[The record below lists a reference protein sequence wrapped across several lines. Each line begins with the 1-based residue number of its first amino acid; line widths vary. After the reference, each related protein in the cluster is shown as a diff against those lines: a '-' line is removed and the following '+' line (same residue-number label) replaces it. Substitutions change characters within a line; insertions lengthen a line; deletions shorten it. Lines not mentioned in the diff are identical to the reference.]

1 MTVTLT
7 RAGFCLQRA
16 WFADRSSLFRVIRFP
31 AMVAIIN
38 HEKLGTILFDT
49 GYGRA
54 LEEAASARLYRRLL
68 PFALPERERIAARLA
83 QFGVAKVDRVFLSHF
98 HPDHI
103 GGLRE
108 VPGSCPILHSRAGLV
123 RLRTLRGLALRRS
136 AFFAELLPDDFEA
149 RGLAL
154 EDLPLVEC
162 AGLGPA
168 YDVAGD
174 GTLLAVPLPGHAAG
188 QYGLLCQLEGGARVL
203 LCADAAWLRS
213 NIDQSGDATE
223 PRPEGAVSRQCLV
236 SQSMGNAFRA
246 ATVRARSHLVSSSGV
261 PIALQ
266 ATKDR
271 ETFSEPRP
279 PGSGPSSC
287 FNGAGDLASPTGP
300 TILEAPIPGG
310 RGSKAVLG
318 LGINGQGTRPAW
330 PVRLLADDYAQF
342 HQTLDRLDAFVRA
355 FPDVRIIPSHC
366 EESIG
371 PID

>member
-31 AMVAIIN
+31 AMVAIIR

-103 GGLRE
+103 GGLHE
-108 VPGSCPILHSRAGLV
+108 VPGSCPILHSRAGLAK
-123 RLRTLRGLALRRS
+123 LRKLRGLALRRS

-188 QYGLLCQLEGGARVL
+188 QCGLLCQLKGGTRVL

-223 PRPEGAVSRQCLV
+223 PRPEGA
-236 SQSMGNAFRA
+236 
-246 ATVRARSHLVSSSGV
+246 
-261 PIALQ
+261 
-266 ATKDR
+266 
-271 ETFSEPRP
+271 
-279 PGSGPSSC
+279 
-287 FNGAGDLASPTGP
+287 GDKPGP
-300 TILEAPIPGG
+300 TSPSVLEAPFPGG
-310 RGSKAVLG
+310 RGSKALG
-318 LGINGQGTRPAW
+318 FGSNAQGTRPAW

-342 HQTLDRLDAFVRA
+342 HHTLDRLDAFARA